1 MTIPVTTD
9 PRGGASSADYSGV
22 PRSVT
27 FAAGETEQTFT
38 VTATEDTVDDDGES
52 LQLGFGALPAG
63 VLLGSPSTATVALV
77 QDADVSTWYVWFGE
91 FSYTVT
97 EGGSATI
104 SVHLNSPWKPEL
116 NEALTVP
123 LFDPEH
129 RGGAT
134 ADDYSGLPESV
145 TFQPG
150 QTRASFTVRVTEDSE
165 DDDGESV
172 EIGFRR
178 LFPEDLEV
186 GRYGPHKTT
195 LHIADNDGEKAVTVS
210 FEAANY
216 TAVEGGAAATVR
228 VVLDA
233 APGRTVTIPLT
244 ATTTNRGAT
253 AADYSGV
260 PASVTFS
267 ASETVKSF
275 SLTATDDA
283 VDDDLESVVLGFD
296 ALPPRVR
303 AVKPSQAVVN
313 LNDNDG
319 ERGLLTVNFGTSA
332 AMPPSNVREGGLFWM
347 SFFLNV
353 GDKPAYDLT
362 LPLTYEYLYGA
373 SAADFADLP
382 PSVTFEAGKR
392 RAGVTLRI
400 ARDYEADPGEG
411 VRASFG
417 TLPAGVEVGEWS
429 GPTKEFRI
437 IDEDGFPGLTVA
449 DASAKEWTPE
459 PCLIFDVKLDRAVDH
474 EVSVDY
480 ATRDGTAV
488 AGQDF
493 RPVSGTLVFREGER
507 LKRVCVKVIDDSHDE
522 GLEDMKLE
530 LSDPVRAYLFDGI
543 ATGWINNSGAIPQ
556 AWLARFGRT
565 VADQVLGAVDERL
578 RVAREGGVSVSLG
591 GVRVGGAA
599 AKADAQGTARW
610 RRGRTGRAQRR
621 RRTSVRAAGRRMR
634 RDGGC
639 EGGCARG
646 WRRGRLANAE
656 TAQDERARGGGC
668 GGCAGAAG
676 GWSHGERRDEDERA
690 RGGPADAQGRRMRRR
705 MRGAAGGVVAPA
717 ERRDG
722 AGRAC
727 ARRAGGCARD
737 GGCEGGCAGAAGGVV
752 APWSAE
758 RRDGAGRACAWRAGG
773 CARDGAA
780 GGVVA
785 LAERRDGAGRA
796 CARQDPDADRARAP
810 DGVVVLAGGGGGRR
824 RLYRDLGPDGAV
836 ALLGARGCA
845 EPGRRGDHGPC
856 GRGPCVRSL
865 DDGSGGVAQHRRGG
879 LPG

>member
-1 MTIPVTTD
+1 MTRHPTSINFTGTITDNDTADNNPTVRFGASSYTAIEGVAGAVVTVELFPAASRAVTILVTAT
-9 PRGGASSADYSGV
+9 PQGGASSADYSGV
-22 PRSVT
+22 PGSVT
-27 FAAGETEQTFT
+27 FAAGETEQSFT
-38 VTATEDTVDDDGES
+38 VTATDDTVDDDGES
-52 LQLGFGALPAG
+52 LQLGFARLPSG
-63 VLLGSPSTATVALV
+63 VALGSPATATVALV

-91 FSYTVT
+91 SSYTVT

-104 SVHLNSPWKPEL
+104 SVHLNSPWKPQR

-123 LFDPEH
+123 LFDPQH
-129 RGGAT
+129 RGGAS

-150 QTRASFTVRVTEDSE
+150 QTRASFTMRVTEDSE

-172 EIGFRR
+172 AIGFRR
-178 LFPEDLEV
+178 LFPDDLEV

-210 FEAANY
+210 FGAANY
-216 TAVEGGAAATVR
+216 TAVEGGATATVR

-244 ATTTNRGAT
+244 TTTTNRGAT

-362 LPLTYEYLYGA
+362 LPLTYEYLDGA

-530 LSDPVRAYLFDGI
+530 LSDPVRAYLSDGI

-599 AKADAQGTARW
+599 AKADAQGTARP
-610 RRGRTGRAQRR
+610 RAWSHWPSAETAQDER
-621 RRTSVRAAGRRMR
+621 
-634 RDGGC
+634 
-639 EGGCARG
+639 ARG
-646 WRRGRLANAE
+646 GTADAPETADAKADAQARLEAWSHWLNAE
-656 TAQDERARGGGC
+656 TAQDERARGG
-668 GGCAGAAG
+668 
-676 GWSHGERRDEDERA
+676 
-690 RGGPADAQGRRMRRR
+690 
-705 MRGAAGGVVAPA
+705 
-717 ERRDG
+717 
-722 AGRAC
+722 
-727 ARRAGGCARD
+727 
-737 GGCEGGCAGAAGGVV
+737 
-752 APWSAE
+752 
-758 RRDGAGRACAWRAGG
+758 
-773 CARDGAA
+773 
-780 GGVVA
+780 
-785 LAERRDGAGRA
+785 
-796 CARQDPDADRARAP
+796 DPDADRARAP